1 METGDTIVIDVT
13 ERRLDLDVPPEVL
26 EARRRQKGKPVLPA
40 ARGYL
45 SIYRRM
51 VQPMSTGAVLIDY
64 ERDSE

>member
-1 METGDTIVIDVT
+1 M
-13 ERRLDLDVPPEVL
+13 PPEVL